1 MSADLAPQPLDL
13 SSSRS
18 SFHSTSSRA
27 LSAGGFPVSPHS
39 PAFSTGSA
47 SSSSSNVSLNRA
59 DQEDATITAK
69 ATNALPADRKSK
81 VGSVS
86 EFGEGRKS
94 IDDLQIL
101 TISTHITE
109 LSYSISDIQTRIFEI
124 QELRHR
130 SQSSGEASQSSV
142 IDSSLAALDERL
154 EAVSAGLASVSES
167 IAPLLGF
174 EPADD
179 DESERAMLVRKHA
192 AFMADWE
199 AVQEESE
206 VLREELKED
215 KWLTVFRTVTDQADG
230 MMSSLEKA
238 VNRCQDFIWQVQKAF
253 PEDSMSPSSSLASV
267 PSQSSIRS
275 EKGTLL
281 TLETFQALL
290 ESFEAKKKHYMPTTT
305 KVLGIID
312 KGVQDRV
319 TKNGECLRRH
329 GESTARWKAL
339 RERITRTDE
348 QMAMVRRILEGSEFA
363 PSETSSTTSGPT
375 SKSKNRSGYLT
386 PPSGDS
392 SVAGAN
398 GKKAKSGMSRSISKM
413 ARNLKSSLS
422 GRPTPVQTP
431 ATSKI
436 VKQPSSEPTRTLR
449 NRKSMLLF
457 GGHPPATPQTPGHKH
472 SQSMTPESSPSAD
485 RVARAAAQSGGTLRS
500 RASTAA
506 GTLNKQPWNSSTKVQ
521 DDGRGTMRFR
531 RPSSSMAMN
540 ATPPAPSTSAS
551 PYKRSASRTSM
562 TGSSRPFS
570 PGQSTST
577 TPGSHTRAPSR
588 TFNRPPSRSQYAVG
602 SYNPGRASSR
612 ATTPHSQMPTTPSRF
627 RTRTGMPDDD
637 EEMALMQRAFSPPP
651 NRAETPGGTR
661 LPHARPPSRS
671 MIPAPVFHFS
681 SPSRPGSAMDSSPSR
696 GPPSDYFARAM
707 SPTGSVA
714 TSAGGALS
722 PRGGS
727 TIKLPP
733 SSFRDNGTATPSGIR
748 APSSLGVRSPSRSLS
763 RASAAGALGEGA
775 PAHVYVPGNPR
786 DPLDAEVA
794 AIVNSVAHTLLV
806 ERVDPPLRNSQ
817 LPKEGEEQQAQY
829 AFSSSLAR
837 KVVTCRLTTLSR
849 PGSTATKKVM
859 VRVGGGWKDLQ
870 MYMLTVKL

>member
-1 MSADLAPQPLDL
+1 MSSADLAPQRLDL
-13 SSSRS
+13 TSSRS

-47 SSSSSNVSLNRA
+47 SSSSSNISLNRA

-69 ATNALPADRKSK
+69 PSNALSADRASK

-86 EFGEGRKS
+86 EFGEGRQS

-101 TISTHITE
+101 TISTHLTE
-109 LSYSISDIQTRIFEI
+109 LSYTISDIQTRIFEI

-130 SQSSGEASQSSV
+130 SQSGGGASSSGV
-142 IDSSLAALDERL
+142 LDSSLTALDERL
-154 EAVSAGLASVSES
+154 EAVSTGLASIAES
-167 IAPLLGF
+167 IAPLV
-174 EPADD
+174 ESQPADD
-179 DESERAMLVRKHA
+179 DESERAMLIRKHA

-275 EKGTLL
+275 DKGTLL
-281 TLETFQALL
+281 SLETYQTLL
-290 ESFEAKKKHYMPTTT
+290 DSFEAKKKHYMPTTT

-329 GESTARWKAL
+329 GESTSRWKAL

-348 QMAMVRRILEGSEFA
+348 QMAMVRRILEGSELA
-363 PSETSSTTSGPT
+363 PSEASSTTSGPT

-386 PPSGDS
+386 PPSADS
-392 SVAGAN
+392 SVAGTN
-398 GKKAKSGMSRSISKM
+398 GKKSKSGMSRSISKM

-422 GRPTPVQTP
+422 GRPTPTPVQTP
-431 ATSKI
+431 TTTK
-436 VKQPSSEPTRTLR
+436 VTRQPSSEPTRTLR

-457 GGHPPATPQTPGHKH
+457 GGPAAPTTPQTPGHKY
-472 SQSMTPESSPSAD
+472 SQSMTPESSPSAQ
-485 RVARAAAQSGGTLRS
+485 RVARAATETGGTLRG

-521 DDGRGTMRFR
+521 DDGRGTMRHR

-540 ATPPAPSTSAS
+540 EPPPMPTPGAS

-562 TGSSRPFS
+562 SGSSRPFS

-588 TFNRPPSRSQYAVG
+588 TFNRPPSRSQYAIG
-602 SYNPGRASSR
+602 SYNPGRVSR
-612 ATTPHSQMPTTPSRF
+612 ATTPQMPTTPSRF
-627 RTRTGMPDDD
+627 RTRTGVPDDD
-637 EEMALMQRAFSPPP
+637 DEMALMQRAFSPPP

-661 LPHARPPSRS
+661 IPHARPPSRS
-671 MIPAPVFHFS
+671 MIPAPVFQFS
-681 SPSRPGSAMDSSPSR
+681 SPSRPGSAMDSSPIR

-707 SPTGSVA
+707 SPTGSTA

-722 PRGGS
+722 PRSAMMG
-727 TIKLPP
+727 LPP
-733 SSFRDNGTATPSGIR
+733 SSFRDGPGGTPSGIR
-748 APSSLGVRSPSRSLS
+748 VPSSLAMRSPSRSLS

-775 PAHVYVPGNPR
+775 PTHVYTPGNPR

-806 ERVDPPLRNSQ
+806 ERVDPPLRNNQ

-829 AFSSSLAR
+829 ALSSSLSR
-837 KVVTCRLTTLSR
+837 KVVTCRLTTLAR

-870 MYMLTVKL
+870 MYMHTVKL